1 VFTLAWI
8 VITEMWVSRTSIE
21 VVTTGDGMAGTDTT
35 GGGITAG
42 ATAGAT
48 GAMGGITPPLAV
60 ITTQDLITGPRTGD
74 RTMGTP
80 AGITAAVIGTIAG
93 MSTGSTI
100 TDALTCN
107 GLPVGTPGALLPNP

>member
-1 VFTLAWI
+1 
-8 VITEMWVSRTSIE
+8 
-21 VVTTGDGMAGTDTT
+21 MAGTDTT

-42 ATAGAT
+42 TTAGAT

-93 MSTGSTI
+93 MTDATGTI